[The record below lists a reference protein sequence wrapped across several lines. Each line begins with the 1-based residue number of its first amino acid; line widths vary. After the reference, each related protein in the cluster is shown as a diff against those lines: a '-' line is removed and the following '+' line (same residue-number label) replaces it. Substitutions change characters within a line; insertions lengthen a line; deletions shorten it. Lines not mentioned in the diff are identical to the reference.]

1 MLIMVANNC
10 VIDAISEVLNL
21 DSVFFFSG
29 QYKFVIIILQINIW
43 G

>member
-21 DSVFFFSG
+21 DSVFFSG
-29 QYKFVIIILQINIW
+29 QYKFVITILQINIW